1 MLIDKDEKINTS
13 GLIIDA
19 RSITQLIYVSS
30 IFGKLF
36 NKSNTFLIWKGSK
49 KDLLLA
55 KKLLRIPKN
64 YYILNINSVD
74 KHLFFDFKSIKNI
87 KTLCKKITL
96 KSPSNRLCSSFASGF
111 YFDLL
116 KSSLK
121 IKNSDVIQFDD
132 GLINEF
138 VQKKKY
144 RIIRFIM
151 NMIHGFLYFPSEY
164 SLFSDKKFNKIFTSI
179 NPQNII
185 SSNNKNIVDISKDVT
200 LTFTKLSKK
209 YINISTPNSALIM
222 TAPTIE
228 GGRMT
233 KNEYQKLI
241 LTVYSKLKNFGIKK
255 IYLSKHPSEKKMSDL
270 LYKKLGFDFT
280 YANYPSELIMLNKN
294 ISLIVN
300 PINSTILMSEYFG
313 LLNNKSN
320 VISYIP
326 NNSPFIDIRINK
338 INEILSKNNV
348 NHHLINSNE

>member
-1 MLIDKDEKINTS
+1 
-13 GLIIDA
+13 
-19 RSITQLIYVSS
+19 
-30 IFGKLF
+30 
-36 NKSNTFLIWKGSK
+36 
-49 KDLLLA
+49 
-55 KKLLRIPKN
+55 
-64 YYILNINSVD
+64 
-74 KHLFFDFKSIKNI
+74 
-87 KTLCKKITL
+87 
-96 KSPSNRLCSSFASGF
+96 
-111 YFDLL
+111 
-116 KSSLK
+116 
-121 IKNSDVIQFDD
+121 
-132 GLINEF
+132 
-138 VQKKKY
+138 
-144 RIIRFIM
+144 
-151 NMIHGFLYFPSEY
+151 
-164 SLFSDKKFNKIFTSI
+164 
-179 NPQNII
+179 
-185 SSNNKNIVDISKDVT
+185 
-200 LTFTKLSKK
+200 
-209 YINISTPNSALIM
+209 M

-241 LTVYSKLKNFGIKK
+241 LTVYSKLQNFGIKK

-320 VISYIP
+320 VISYVP